1 MSNKFTSFFKLSRKE
16 RVGIIALSSIIILL
30 LSASAFMRYC
40 FPPIVRLDEQKMQA
54 HWQQMQAMEIAD
66 QPIQIKE
73 QSKGSLFYFDPN
85 KIDSTGLLQLGLKP
99 YTAHAL
105 INWRNKGKRFHKA
118 EEVQKLYSLSEKDY
132 QRIAPYIRI
141 QQDESYTQAE
151 ERFKKQT
158 PLAAQINL
166 NTIDSATLVRLDG
179 IGSVLAHKIIVY
191 RQQLGGFLQ
200 VQQLLE
206 IHRFADSNM
215 KAYNNQLFVVPN
227 EVHKIKLNSV
237 LESDL
242 AQHPYI
248 GAVMAKNI
256 ILLRKGL
263 NKYENISQLRQVPL
277 MNEEKYRKIA
287 PYCTID

>member
-1 MSNKFTSFFKLSRKE
+1 MKLSRKE
-16 RVGIIALSSIIILL
+16 RVGIIALCSIIILL
-30 LSASAFMRYC
+30 LSASAFMRHL
-40 FPPIVRLDEQKMQA
+40 FPPIVRLDEQQMQA
-54 HWQQMQAMEIAD
+54 HWQQMQAMENAD
-66 QPIQIKE
+66 NPIQEKE
-73 QSKGSLFYFDPN
+73 HSDISLFYFDPN
-85 KIDSTGLLQLGLKP
+85 TIDSSGLLQLGLKP

-105 INWRNKGKRFHKA
+105 INWRNKGKRFYQA
-118 EEVQKLYSLSEKDY
+118 EEVQKLYSLSDKDY
-132 QRIAPYIRI
+132 KRIAPYIRI
-141 QQDESYTQAE
+141 KQDEFDNQAK
-151 ERFKKQT
+151 ERFKKQA
-158 PLAAQINL
+158 PLPARINL

-179 IGSVLAHKIIVY
+179 IGSVLAHKIIFY

-206 IHRFADSNM
+206 VYRFADSNM
-215 KAYNNQLFVVPN
+215 KAFNNQLFIIPN

-248 GAVMAKNI
+248 GAIMAKNI